1 EYDIYRTVTYH
12 GVTHRTATEN
22 CYRKNCYKK
31 EEGKLEQLVYILCNN
46 LPLYYSANDTQKE
59 KRRSYC
65 DKENQKQK
73 TQQRGENENVRI
85 T

>member
-1 EYDIYRTVTYH
+1 MIYSNHDIYRTVTYH
-12 GVTHRTATEN
+12 DTTHRTATEN
-22 CYRKNCYKK
+22 CYQK

-46 LPLYYSANDTQKE
+46 LPLYYSADDTQKE
-59 KRRSYC
+59 KRRCYC